1 MVSPA
6 TLFEELGFN
15 YVGPIDG
22 HDLDA
27 LVPTL
32 ENLKQLGGLQFLH
45 VVTKKGQGYKLAEA
59 DPVLYH
65 GPGKFDTSVGIQK
78 SKAPAKQPFTQEI
91 GRASGRERVG
101 QNV

>member
-1 MVSPA
+1 MLQHMPPVLELARRVEGHAKGLVSPA

-32 ENLKQLGGLQFLH
+32 QNLRYRYQ
-45 VVTKKGQGYKLAEA
+45 V
-59 DPVLYH
+59 
-65 GPGKFDTSVGIQK
+65 
-78 SKAPAKQPFTQEI
+78 
-91 GRASGRERVG
+91 
-101 QNV
+101 